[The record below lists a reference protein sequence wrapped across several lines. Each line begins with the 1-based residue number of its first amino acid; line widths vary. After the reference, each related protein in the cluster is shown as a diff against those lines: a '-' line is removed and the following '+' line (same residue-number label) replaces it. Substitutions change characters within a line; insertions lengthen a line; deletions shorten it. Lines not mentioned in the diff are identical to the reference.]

1 MIQSFSRI
9 LGVTLFMMLML
20 NAPGA
25 LAWGWEGHK
34 LICGL
39 AERKLT
45 PEATR
50 WVDQLLKDGAELSG
64 GPKGFAESCLWPDDV
79 KYKGRESTY
88 EHHFINVPD
97 DAQTVNLQR
106 DCAAINCTVV
116 GVQQAL
122 TYLSRPASGERE
134 VKRRA
139 AALRFLGHY
148 VGDLHQPMHVG
159 NASDW
164 GGNKIKVKWFK
175 KSANLHGI
183 WDYEILDTAGIKYP
197 KSLDFLASI
206 EVDHSNPDIMDWF
219 NESLALGRSHAYVNT
234 RGKLIKSGDR
244 IGKRYFEKNKPVA
257 LERLVLA
264 SERLADLLN
273 AIAAGD
279 QPRVF
284 VLEAS
289 GIR

>member
-1 MIQSFSRI
+1 
-9 LGVTLFMMLML
+9 ML

-39 AERKLT
+39 AEQRLT
-45 PEATR
+45 PAGQAM
-50 WVDQLLKDGAELSG
+50 VKQLLADGAGLSG
-64 GPKGFAESCLWPDDV
+64 GEKHFADSCLWPDDV
-79 KYKGRESTY
+79 KYKGREGTY

-97 DAQTVNLQR
+97 DAQTVDLAR

-122 TYLSRPASGERE
+122 TYLSRQASGERE

-175 KSANLHGI
+175 KPANLHGV
-183 WDYEILDTAGIKYP
+183 WDYEILDTMALKYP
-197 KSLDFLASI
+197 DSLTFLASI
-206 EVDHSNPDIMDWF
+206 KVDHSNPNILDWF
-219 NESLALGRSHAYVNT
+219 DESLALGRSHAYVNA

-244 IGKRYFEKNKPVA
+244 LGKRYFEKNKPVV

-273 AIAAGD
+273 AIAAGE

-284 VLEAS
+284 VLKMSEA
-289 GIR
+289 R